1 MTTDSSG
8 IEVIDVG
15 SSDESEEETD
25 DEVEIVPN
33 ETSDDDGKPRS
44 VGRAI
49 KLITQQDRGRTKLL
63 KICHQ
68 EKPLI
73 FAKEFPEQ

>member
-1 MTTDSSG
+1 M
-8 IEVIDVG
+8 IDVG

-25 DEVEIVPN
+25 DEVEIVPS
-33 ETSDDDGKPRS
+33 EISDDDGKLGS
-44 VGRAI
+44 VGTAI
-49 KLITQQDRGRTKLL
+49 KLITQQDRGRTELL